1 MPQSVCC
8 YMIRNQKFCLDPGH
22 RAGVFYLVGHT
33 MKATDVQRLLNRAGA
48 KPPLIIDGKIGPKS
62 KSAILAFKK
71 KAGLQAND
79 RIDGKFLSAL
89 KSVAAGSA
97 AISSSVVVE
106 PDWLRWA
113 RAELGEREVP
123 GKKSNARII
132 EYRTIGMTTDDAGTE
147 DGSRPWCADFTNAAL
162 EASGVHG
169 TRSGMARS
177 FERSDHFV
185 KLSGPALGCIVT
197 FWRESK
203 ASGKG
208 HVGFY
213 VGETAN
219 RVRVIGGN
227 QADAV
232 SIAAFSR
239 ETAKFGI
246 SGYYWPA
253 GVPLPDVGAISS
265 AGNDASDVSMV

>member
-1 MPQSVCC
+1 
-8 YMIRNQKFCLDPGH
+8 
-22 RAGVFYLVGHT
+22 
-33 MKATDVQRLLNRAGA
+33 MKATEIQQLLNRAGA
-48 KPPLIIDGKIGPKS
+48 TPPLKVDAKIGPKT
-62 KSAILAFKK
+62 KAAILSFKRA
-71 KAGLQAND
+71 AGLQAND
-79 RIDGKFLSAL
+79 RIDSRFLTAL
-89 KSVAAGSA
+89 KRAAGSA
-97 AISSSVVVE
+97 AIPSSVAVE

-132 EYRTIGMTTDDAGTE
+132 EYRTLGMTTDDSGTE
-147 DGSRPWCADFTNAAL
+147 DGSRPWCADFVNASL
-162 EASGVHG
+162 EATGVHG

-208 HVGFY
+208 HVGLY
-213 VGETAN
+213 IGEAGSK
-219 RVRVIGGN
+219 VRVIGGN

-232 SIAAFSR
+232 SIASFSR
-239 ETAKFGI
+239 GTAKFGV

-253 GVPLPDVGAISS
+253 GVPLPDIGAISS
-265 AGNDASDVSMV
+265 AGDDASDVSMV